1 MKYNVLGFYQPRAVE
16 LGLCSDDLLV
26 LRWFVDF
33 AGTPKM
39 RTMIIDNQIYY
50 WVNYS
55 TVLDELPILRISK
68 QTLYKKHFT
77 NLCNANV
84 LTHKQ
89 VKEGGNFSYYCY
101 GINYE
106 TLVYLQSEETPL
118 VKNNDL
124 VSKSNKGSVEIEQTL
139 VSKSNEQRLNN
150 NIINLQDNN
159 KKEIYKEKVEQSP
172 THTQS
177 LKEEKHKY
185 GEYNHILLTDKELN
199 HLKDEIG
206 EKNTESA
213 IKLLDEAIE
222 MKGYKYKSHYLAIRK
237 WVLTSLKQQGK
248 WVDVPVK
255 SVRVINDEEEK
266 AKQELDEKF
275 KNDPNAEK
283 EFAEFMKSRK
293 LDTNIFKEF

>member
-55 TVLDELPILRISK
+55 TVLEELPILRISK

-84 LTHKQ
+84 LIHKQ
-89 VKEGGNFSYYCY
+89 VKDGGNFSYYCY

-106 TLVYLQSEETPL
+106 TLVYLQSEEDPL

-124 VSKSNKGSVEIEQTL
+124 MSKSTKGSVEMYQTL
-139 VSKSNEQRLNN
+139 MSKSTKQRLDN
-150 NIINLQDNN
+150 NIINLQDN
-159 KKEIYKEKVEQSP
+159 KIEKEIYKEKIGQIP
-172 THTQS
+172 TDVQNS
-177 LKEEKHKY
+177 LISNIFNYWNSKDIIKHK
-185 GEYNHILLTDKELN
+185 ELTDAINKAITKALKTYTEEEIKKYIN
-199 HLKDEIG
+199 RYDKVLKDNSWFFDYKWSLENFLTRKDGISSFTDEG
-206 EKNTESA
+206 SKWINYCSNNHTHSDSNT
-213 IKLLDEAIE
+213 
-222 MKGYKYKSHYLAIRK
+222 
-237 WVLTSLKQQGK
+237 
-248 WVDVPVK
+248 
-255 SVRVINDEEEK
+255 
-266 AKQELDEKF
+266 
-275 KNDPNAEK
+275 KNDY
-283 EFAEFMKSRK
+283 S
-293 LDTNIFKEF
+293 NINLGIEL

>member
-55 TVLDELPILRISK
+55 TVLEELPILRISK

-89 VKEGGNFSYYCY
+89 VKDGGNFSYYCY

-106 TLVYLQSEETPL
+106 TLVYLQSEEDPL

-124 VSKSNKGSVEIEQTL
+124 VSKSTKGSVEMNQTL
-139 VSKSNEQRLNN
+139 VSKSTEQRLIN
-150 NIINLQDNN
+150 NIINLQDN
-159 KKEIYKEKVEQSP
+159 KKENILKEKVDWESKFEKLWSIYPRKKNKQLAKKTFEHKIRGLDNQECVDKCNAIYKAQVISTNEWKTNNTDEQFIPHYSSWLNNNVPNSP
-172 THTQS
+172 
-177 LKEEKHKY
+177 
-185 GEYNHILLTDKELN
+185 
-199 HLKDEIG
+199 
-206 EKNTESA
+206 
-213 IKLLDEAIE
+213 
-222 MKGYKYKSHYLAIRK
+222 KYKGR
-237 WVLTSLKQQGK
+237 
-248 WVDVPVK
+248 
-255 SVRVINDEEEK
+255 
-266 AKQELDEKF
+266 
-275 KNDPNAEK
+275 
-283 EFAEFMKSRK
+283 
-293 LDTNIFKEF
+293 

>member
-1 MKYNVLGFYQPRAVE
+1 MKYNVLGFYQPRAIE

-55 TVLDELPILRISK
+55 TVLEELPILRISK

-89 VKEGGNFSYYCY
+89 VKDGGNFSYYCY

-106 TLVYLQSEETPL
+106 TLVYLQSEEDPL

-124 VSKSNKGSVEIEQTL
+124 VSKSTKGSVEMNQTL
-139 VSKSNEQRLNN
+139 VSKSTEQRLYN
-150 NIINLQDNN
+150 NIIC
-159 KKEIYKEKVEQSP
+159 
-172 THTQS
+172 
-177 LKEEKHKY
+177 
-185 GEYNHILLTDKELN
+185 HIQL
-199 HLKDEIG
+199 
-206 EKNTESA
+206 
-213 IKLLDEAIE
+213 
-222 MKGYKYKSHYLAIRK
+222 
-237 WVLTSLKQQGK
+237 
-248 WVDVPVK
+248 
-255 SVRVINDEEEK
+255 
-266 AKQELDEKF
+266 
-275 KNDPNAEK
+275 
-283 EFAEFMKSRK
+283 
-293 LDTNIFKEF
+293 

>member
-55 TVLDELPILRISK
+55 TVLEELPILRISK

-89 VKEGGNFSYYCY
+89 VKDGGNFSYYCY

-106 TLVYLQSEETPL
+106 TLVYLQSEEDPS

-124 VSKSNKGSVEIEQTL
+124 VSKSTKGSVEMYQTL
-139 VSKSNEQRLNN
+139 VSKSTEQRLDN
-150 NIINLQDNN
+150 NIINLQDN
-159 KKEIYKEKVEQSP
+159 KKENILKEKVNYKQIQDLYNEICISFPKCNILSENRKKSIRARLNTYTVEDFKKVFNMAEQSDF
-172 THTQS
+172 
-177 LKEEKHKY
+177 LKGKNNRDWNANFDWIIKDSNFAKILDGNYANSKHEMANKP
-185 GEYNHILLTDKELN
+185 KR
-199 HLKDEIG
+199 EID
-206 EKNTESA
+206 
-213 IKLLDEAIE
+213 I
-222 MKGYKYKSHYLAIRK
+222 
-237 WVLTSLKQQGK
+237 
-248 WVDVPVK
+248 
-255 SVRVINDEEEK
+255 
-266 AKQELDEKF
+266 
-275 KNDPNAEK
+275 EK
-283 EFAEFMKSRK
+283 EKQYGGLVF
-293 LDTNIFKEF
+293 

>member
-55 TVLDELPILRISK
+55 TVLEELPILRISK

-89 VKEGGNFSYYCY
+89 VKDGGNFSYYCY

-106 TLVYLQSEETPL
+106 TLVYLQSEEDPS

-124 VSKSNKGSVEIEQTL
+124 VSKSTKGSVETYQTL
-139 VSKSNEQRLNN
+139 VSKSTKQRLDN
-150 NIINLQDNN
+150 NIINLQDN
-159 KKEIYKEKVEQSP
+159 KKENILKEKVNCQQIQDLYNEICISFPKCTALSEARKKSIRARLNTYTIDDFKKVFSMAEQSDF
-172 THTQS
+172 
-177 LKEEKHKY
+177 LKGRNNRDWRANFDWIIKDSNFAK
-185 GEYNHILLTDKELN
+185 ILDGNYVNSKQATSNKP
-199 HLKDEIG
+199 KREI
-206 EKNTESA
+206 N
-213 IKLLDEAIE
+213 I
-222 MKGYKYKSHYLAIRK
+222 
-237 WVLTSLKQQGK
+237 
-248 WVDVPVK
+248 
-255 SVRVINDEEEK
+255 EEE
-266 AKQELDEKF
+266 QQYGLV
-275 KNDPNAEK
+275 
-283 EFAEFMKSRK
+283 
-293 LDTNIFKEF
+293 L

>member
-55 TVLDELPILRISK
+55 TVLEELPILRISK

-89 VKEGGNFSYYCY
+89 VKDGGNFSYYCY

-106 TLVYLQSEETPL
+106 TLVYLQSEEDPS

-124 VSKSNKGSVEIEQTL
+124 MSKCTKGSVEMYQTL
-139 VSKSNEQRLNN
+139 VSKSTEQRLYN
-150 NIINLQDNN
+150 NIINLQDN
-159 KKEIYKEKVEQSP
+159 KKEKVKKEKFTPP
-172 THTQS
+172 TLEEVQNYANSRNRADLAARFFDYFEAGAWKDS
-177 LKEEKHKY
+177 L
-185 GEYNHILLTDKELN
+185 
-199 HLKDEIG
+199 
-206 EKNTESA
+206 
-213 IKLLDEAIE
+213 
-222 MKGYKYKSHYLAIRK
+222 
-237 WVLTSLKQQGK
+237 GK
-248 WVDVPVK
+248 PVK
-255 SVRVINDEEEK
+255 NWKQKFITWENHNAKMEQRVDTPCQYSEEDLARYRRE
-266 AKQELDEKF
+266 D
-275 KNDPNAEK
+275 
-283 EFAEFMKSRK
+283 
-293 LDTNIFKEF
+293 

>member
-55 TVLDELPILRISK
+55 TVLEELPILRISK

-89 VKEGGNFSYYCY
+89 VKDGGNFSYYCY

-106 TLVYLQSEETPL
+106 TLVYLQSEEDPS

-124 VSKSNKGSVEIEQTL
+124 VSKYTKGSVETYQTL
-139 VSKSNEQRLNN
+139 VSKYTEQRLDN
-150 NIINLQDNN
+150 NIINLQDN
-159 KKEIYKEKVEQSP
+159 EKEKVKKEKFVPPTLEEVREYAKSKDRLDLADRFFEYFEEGKWIDSQGKHVKNWKQKFCTWKNKNPKQKNTVQGREYTSTDYKNMIQS
-172 THTQS
+172 
-177 LKEEKHKY
+177 
-185 GEYNHILLTDKELN
+185 I
-199 HLKDEIG
+199 DEI
-206 EKNTESA
+206 
-213 IKLLDEAIE
+213 
-222 MKGYKYKSHYLAIRK
+222 
-237 WVLTSLKQQGK
+237 
-248 WVDVPVK
+248 
-255 SVRVINDEEEK
+255 
-266 AKQELDEKF
+266 EL
-275 KNDPNAEK
+275 
-283 EFAEFMKSRK
+283 
-293 LDTNIFKEF
+293 